1 MTLPPFECNHNGDCD
16 EVRICCTET
25 EMTLTKKDVNRIN
38 SLGYSR
44 DDYARKASD
53 GFIELRNIDG
63 YCYFYDRESR
73 SCKIYDKRPEGCRY
87 YPIVYNLHLGTCVA
101 DRDCPSADTV
111 TKEDIRRVCPKVKE
125 LVRQLRTE
133 AIYDDSES

>member
-1 MTLPPFECNHNGDCD
+1 
-16 EVRICCTET
+16 
-25 EMTLTKKDVNRIN
+25 MTLTKKDVNRIN

-53 GFIELRNIDG
+53 GFIELRNNDG

-111 TKEDIRRVCPKVKE
+111 TKEDIRRICPKVKE